1 VSDHTDDRVDVELD
15 EVVFDGEIIEAEE
28 SGIAIV
34 DREGEGGGEDD
45 DDADLDVL
53 DVLDATEVDDDGVP
67 IVDDLV
73 PASVAPGAAPGVSSG
88 AAAES
93 GADESVMVLDNWQF
107 ELPATGD
114 DKVDTALAHLVG
126 IEGLPPAEH
135 VAVDEAVHRGLQDA
149 LADLDRG

>member
-1 VSDHTDDRVDVELD
+1 MSDHPDDGVDVELD
-15 EVVFDGEIIEAEE
+15 EIVVDGEIIEADE
-28 SGIAIV
+28 SEIATV
-34 DREGEGGGEDD
+34 DRVGEGSGEA

-67 IVDDLV
+67 IVEV
-73 PASVAPGAAPGVSSG
+73 VIPSPGASSVV
-88 AAAES
+88 ASES
-93 GADESVMVLDNWQF
+93 GDDDSVMVLDNWQF

-126 IEGLPPAEH
+126 IEGLPPSAH
-135 VAVDEAVHRGLQDA
+135 VAVYEAVHRGLQDA